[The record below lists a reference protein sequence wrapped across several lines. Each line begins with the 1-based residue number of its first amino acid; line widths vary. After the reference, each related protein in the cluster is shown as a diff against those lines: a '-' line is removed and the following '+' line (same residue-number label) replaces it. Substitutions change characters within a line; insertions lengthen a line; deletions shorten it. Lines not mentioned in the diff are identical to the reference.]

1 MSEVAEL
8 IELVAARAETIP
20 TAESLTAGML
30 ASRIADVSGAS
41 RVLLGGVVSYATAL
55 KQAVLEVPEQVVV
68 EHGVVSEACAVA
80 MAEGARR
87 LLGSTWVLSTTGV
100 AGPERQDGKPVGT
113 VWIAAAGPER
123 TVTRRLELA
132 GSRAEIRSATCA
144 EAVAFL
150 TGILQREET
159 TLG

>member
-1 MSEVAEL
+1 M
-8 IELVAARAETIP
+8 
-20 TAESLTAGML
+20 
-30 ASRIADVSGAS
+30 
-41 RVLLGGVVSYATAL
+41 
-55 KQAVLEVPEQVVV
+55 
-68 EHGVVSEACAVA
+68 
-80 MAEGARR
+80 
-87 LLGSTWVLSTTGV
+87 LGSTWVLSTTGV